1 MFQDNYW
8 RSDEL
13 NWGELQGDRLDALQ
27 VDLFL
32 IAPLLSS
39 DQSRSETAIRA
50 LIARL
55 RR

>member
-13 NWGELQGDRLDALQ
+13 NWGELEGDRLDALQ

-32 IAPLLSS
+32 IAPPPFFRPKS
-39 DQSRSETAIRA
+39 Q
-50 LIARL
+50 
-55 RR
+55 